1 MVERDLGSTFLLPE
15 SHLFK
20 PAGDRVSWRI
30 LINFDELIFF
40 FCSREVTY
48 PTLTLCER

>member
-20 PAGDRVSWRI
+20 PAGDRVSA
-30 LINFDELIFF
+30 FGTELFESDFNGFF
-40 FCSREVTY
+40 FV
-48 PTLTLCER
+48 LGK